1 MSISNEHLILLECCK
16 NIFLRENFDQINKI
30 LNSKKINY
38 KYLLNLSLEHRVSPI
53 LYDVL
58 INNSFIIHEFPQYFI
73 NCLSHRTL
81 MTKKEN
87 CYERPI
93 TTVDGSGSSDGYFEV
108 RHDDGSG
115 TRFYDSTGY
124 SVPRDRYQMYE
135 DGTGGK
141 WYAIHGEAAVE
152 RRPVYEDGMPVYD
165 GDSVRSVSVKTVR
178 YRNTPQRLG
187 EPTER
192 PTWDI
197 KPPNRRRS

>member
-1 MSISNEHLILLECCK
+1 MEATTPDGGTSMWYNSAYYTEPEAPHDVMESSEGVAWYAMKQHAEMPVFESGEDAYGYNQAQ
-16 NIFLRENFDQINKI
+16 FREFM
-30 LNSKKINY
+30 
-38 KYLLNLSLEHRVSPI
+38 PG
-53 LYDVL
+53 
-58 INNSFIIHEFPQYFI
+58 
-73 NCLSHRTL
+73 
-81 MTKKEN
+81 
-87 CYERPI
+87 YERPI

-115 TRFYDSTGY
+115 TRFYDSTRY
-124 SVPRDRYQMYE
+124 SAPRDRYQMYE

-165 GDSVRSVSVKTVR
+165 GDSVRSVSVETVR
-178 YRNTPQRLG
+178 YRNMPQRLG